1 MILRE
6 TPLFAAKA
14 ARQRFLPLCGICFGT
29 HIDKCRKFTL
39 FRYAFHKAQC
49 AKAKSAVFAFAREY
63 RNRAR
68 SPLFGKVASMRQI
81 ECAYRKASFS
91 DAQLVYG
98 KRGLSFCVTLSGA
111 AAQAFPCHPE
121 RSGVAAQSK
130 DLYSDFVDIFIEIPR
145 QARDDGAHSSAA
157 LGMTGRTPRLR

>member
-14 ARQRFLPLCGICFGT
+14 ARQRFLPLCSICFGT

-91 DAQLVYG
+91 DAQFDYG

-111 AAQAFPCHPE
+111 AAQPPRSRTGLCHAA
-121 RSGVAAQSK
+121 RWSDTDSVAKQTAYGSRGFLPK
-130 DLYSDFVDIFIEIPR
+130 ISPL
-145 QARDDGAHSSAA
+145 AA
-157 LGMTGRTPRLR
+157 LGRNDTGGHYASP

>member
-1 MILRE
+1 MGLVKISAGCCLRFLRIE
-6 TPLFAAKA
+6 GDTAVRGFAA
-14 ARQRFLPLCGICFGT
+14 RRRFLPLCGICFGT

-91 DAQLVYG
+91 DAQFDYG
-98 KRGLSFCVTLSGA
+98 KRGLFFCVTLPESRSRRSPVILSGA
-111 AAQAFPCHPE
+111 A
-121 RSGVAAQSK
+121 
-130 DLYSDFVDIFIEIPR
+130 
-145 QARDDGAHSSAA
+145 
-157 LGMTGRTPRLR
+157 